1 MPNVKILLV
10 SHKPFKIPKGEY
22 FVPIHAGRSIA
33 MEKSKDGKI
42 DKADL
47 DWMLKNTIGDDTG
60 DNISDKNRYYSECS
74 ALYWAWKN
82 YDKLGNPDYIGL
94 MHYRRHFIFNDEYY
108 VNNIKDDWHRALCYK
123 NENFIDDNYIKN
135 IGLTDENI
143 LKACTN
149 YDLVVTKDTK
159 FDLIGGYNLRENYEK
174 TIPGSKV
181 KDFDLLFDTMK
192 KLYPE
197 YVAAVDNNINGYK
210 TSLYQ
215 MFIMPKDLFFE
226 YCEFLFSIL
235 FEIEKQLDFNEYTT
249 NGKRVLGYLAERVL
263 SAFVWKKQA
272 DGLNIMKLGVT
283 EVEYPYEDETI
294 EKIINSGCP
303 SVFDYLRLKLKSY
316 FLKGE
321 AKQANK
327 EGYQGLRRRIKS
339 YKKLKKLYKNFI
351 S

>member
-10 SHKPFKIPKGEY
+10 SHKPFKVPKGEY

-42 DKADL
+42 DKDDL

-82 YDKLGNPDYIGL
+82 YDALGNPDYIGL

-108 VNNIKDDWHRALCYK
+108 VNNIKDDWHDALCYK
-123 NENFIDDNYIKN
+123 NEDFIDDKYIKN

-143 LKACTN
+143 LKACSD

-159 FDLIGGYNLRENYEK
+159 FDLIGGYNIRENYK
-174 TIPGSKV
+174 NIIPGVKV
-181 KDFDLLFDTMK
+181 EDFDNMINKIVNKFPDYKSIFNKYL
-192 KLYPE
+192 
-197 YVAAVDNNINGYK
+197 NGYNAAN
-210 TSLYQ
+210 YQ
-215 MFIMPKDLFFE
+215 MFIMKKELFFE

-235 FEIEKQLDFNEYTT
+235 FDIGQEIDFEQYTT
-249 NGKRVLGYLAERVL
+249 NGKRTLGYLAERML
-263 SAFVWKKQA
+263 SFFVWKKQEEN
-272 DGLNIMKLGVT
+272 LKILKLGVT

-294 EKIINSGCP
+294 EKIIDSGCP
-303 SVFDYLRLKLKSY
+303 SVFEYLRLKLKSY

-321 AKQANK
+321 QKLANK
-327 EGYQGLRRRIKS
+327 EIYQGLRRRIKS
-339 YKKLKKLYKNFI
+339 YKKLKKLYNK
-351 S
+351 